1 MLAITVGQAKQ
12 AIKDKKFIKLIYKEH
27 TKNPMGAISV
37 NKAEFT
43 SFVKVYLKTISDS
56 DASEFFN
63 FLNQKK
69 RDVSDVGSVNSGN
82 NSQVYQ
88 VSDRLDLSILENH
101 LEKFFREEDS
111 LQAYMNIKII
121 KQRFQDF
128 KLKMNVWK

>member
-63 FLNQKK
+63 FLN
-69 RDVSDVGSVNSGN
+69 
-82 NSQVYQ
+82 
-88 VSDRLDLSILENH
+88 
-101 LEKFFREEDS
+101 
-111 LQAYMNIKII
+111 
-121 KQRFQDF
+121 
-128 KLKMNVWK
+128 